1 MRIFPAVRCLLF
13 REPNDI
19 HETLRNYRLAPT
31 KTESVAME
39 MTQLGE
45 ETEREENL
53 NRIELVETV
62 TCRADPGEEELVTRW
77 EMEENYFCS
86 IE

>member
-1 MRIFPAVRCLLF
+1 
-13 REPNDI
+13 
-19 HETLRNYRLAPT
+19 
-31 KTESVAME
+31 ME
-39 MTQLGE
+39 MTQLGG
-45 ETEREENL
+45 ETPGEENL

-77 EMEENYFCS
+77 EMEKNYFSS

>member
-1 MRIFPAVRCLLF
+1 MF

-39 MTQLGE
+39 MTQLGG
-45 ETEREENL
+45 ETGGEENL

-77 EMEENYFCS
+77 EMEENYFYS